1 MCWQIIKE
9 DFYKL
14 CKVFFN
20 LEVNL
25 ESINNS
31 FITLVAKINN
41 PESVNDYRP
50 ISLLNMDIKPLTKL
64 LADRLQLVILKL
76 LHANQY
82 GFIRSRTIE
91 DCLAWSFEF
100 IHQCHQSKKE
110 IIILKLDFAKAFDT
124 IEHKAILRMMQQFGF
139 PDLWV
144 QWIKMILNSGS
155 SSIILNGVLG
165 RQFKCKRGVR

>member
-50 ISLLNMDIKPLTKL
+50 ISLLNMDIKLLTKL

-82 GFIRSRTIE
+82 GFIRSRT
-91 DCLAWSFEF
+91 
-100 IHQCHQSKKE
+100 SK
-110 IIILKLDFAKAFDT
+110 ISLL
-124 IEHKAILRMMQQFGF
+124 
-139 PDLWV
+139 
-144 QWIKMILNSGS
+144 
-155 SSIILNGVLG
+155 GVLNLSISATIQ
-165 RQFKCKRGVR
+165 RKK